1 LTGSWEP
8 VVFAERIVYEYYII
22 YMSQLPPHFT
32 ESRTGSALLTEVIIL
47 QCPSST
53 NPLVSSKGHYDRE
66 RAPHELPQAVA
77 GSFMRVVI
85 VPSRLKCLD
94 ICFTCF
100 LGDWIIAECL
110 ALAFLKPFFSLLQ
123 HLKPFVLPLALHCR
137 CGPTRFE
144 KDLQN
149 LLFTLDLLFQ
159 G

>member
-1 LTGSWEP
+1 
-8 VVFAERIVYEYYII
+8 
-22 YMSQLPPHFT
+22 
-32 ESRTGSALLTEVIIL
+32 
-47 QCPSST
+47 
-53 NPLVSSKGHYDRE
+53 
-66 RAPHELPQAVA
+66 
-77 GSFMRVVI
+77 MRVVI

-94 ICFTCF
+94 IYFTCF

-123 HLKPFVLPLALHCR
+123 HLEPFVLPLALHCR